1 MLCLSFRNETKSI
14 PRHLFVF
21 CLFTSNQT
29 FAASITVENI
39 SKLPIHSVE
48 NSNSKANMT
57 AIIGGKGL
65 KNKVANDIA
74 EWITS
79 DANSKK

>member
-1 MLCLSFRNETKSI
+1 
-14 PRHLFVF
+14 
-21 CLFTSNQT
+21 
-29 FAASITVENI
+29 
-39 SKLPIHSVE
+39 
-48 NSNSKANMT
+48 MT